1 MNTVSY
7 VHENGLGVITDF
19 LAVKL
24 DAGEDT
30 PYELD
35 PMLLLEQADNVKVE
49 PSGIYFSIKYEYPLL
64 NESHR
69 NQRFVASSVK
79 IMRTFVFDHK
89 SSDIR
94 QVREEF
100 AGIEGLDEFV
110 DYVIFDHCSTDRY
123 ERYSI
128 SGYDEDTYCLHTP
141 IAGMYDVKSLQDLL
155 NAAESEIHSL
165 NWDYYIDE
173 LYPQI
178 KENDLLNIKEKLLSW
193 LIIGFRK
200 SYTSELVFLWE
211 NREK

>member
-1 MNTVSY
+1 MNTVGY
-7 VHENGLGVITDF
+7 VRENGLDIVADV

-24 DAGEDT
+24 DAGENT
-30 PYELD
+30 PYDLD
-35 PMLLLEQADNVKVE
+35 PMLLLEQADDVKVE
-49 PSGIYFSIKYEYPLL
+49 SSGIYFSIKYEYPLL
-64 NESHR
+64 NEIHR
-69 NQRFVASSVK
+69 KQCFVESSAK

-89 SSDIR
+89 SSEIR
-94 QVREEF
+94 QVGEEF
-100 AGIEGLDEFV
+100 AGIEGIDEFV
-110 DYVIFDHCSTDRY
+110 DYVIFEYCTTDRY

-128 SGYDEDTYCLHTP
+128 SGYNEDTYCLHTP

-178 KENDLLNIKEKLLSW
+178 RENDLLNIKEKLLSW